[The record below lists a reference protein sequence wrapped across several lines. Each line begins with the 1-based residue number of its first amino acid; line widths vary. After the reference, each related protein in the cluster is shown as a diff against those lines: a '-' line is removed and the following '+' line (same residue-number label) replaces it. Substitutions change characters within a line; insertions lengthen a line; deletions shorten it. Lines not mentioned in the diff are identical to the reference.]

1 VANDLRQEHKEMRLT
16 RRGKIVVGIALAL
29 AFWGLVEVTAH
40 LWYVGEG
47 GDFLGYCWGSMTE
60 CYEGGK

>member
-1 VANDLRQEHKEMRLT
+1 MRLT